1 MLIKPI
7 RKVYLLYKEQELE
20 NEKKED
26 LDEINSDSYS
36 VEIVKSK
43 ENNNVNDDQIR
54 EKNEYCIIMKDI

>member
-36 VEIVKSK
+36 VEIVKSN